1 MPKIP
6 TFESQGRPTAEVGG
20 VKTNIQVPLETSLTK
35 MGSTIADYY
44 VKEKTAEANTNALKA
59 LSSLYGNQIDGTQ
72 GLYSIQDEL
81 KNNPNPSQVESLY
94 DQKIKQ
100 LWGSAQN
107 STLVN
112 ADNFTRKALEQK
124 FYATANVFKQDIIKG
139 SRDSLFNEQKKITSL
154 DTQQDTI
161 NLKKLGENYLSIFNQ
176 NRIDNINKIEDLEP
190 QQKKELIAEAISFG
204 HKELAETLI
213 EKSPEL
219 FTKLVQEGKLS
230 LDNKTFSQLIDKAN
244 KQILNQN
251 QLFFTSDL
259 EISETSTADSIFNSY
274 KEIQNGTF
282 GGDVEKIKS
291 WQNLTQFEKTSII
304 DYAKKIRSQNISE
317 INNRNTAELN
327 QRKDQSI
334 NDYRSLIDNTQ
345 ELNTIN
351 LLKVNELFGEPR
363 NDYERTAK
371 SQMVELSTKIGQKEF
386 SNFNNY
392 YKNFNIQK
400 GILTGEIK
408 DHITPFVLD
417 GETEAKSITQR
428 VGDGISKKEFS
439 FYINYLL
446 PKTNNSAFVDDHKKL
461 YSVIESLQPVIEG
474 PSSLKY
480 LDTTVDNRLNN
491 FQSQMIYNFNQGI
504 KEGKKIDDL
513 LNPTN
518 KFFIGKDWRSFQP
531 DKDYITKIISE
542 KSTDAVI
549 KTDLMPPSWN
559 PQKYKTVEDWLT
571 SQEYKEYELKKKA
584 K

>member
-6 TFESQGRPTAEVGG
+6 IFESQGRPTAEVGG
-20 VKTNIQVPLETSLTK
+20 VKSNIQVPFQTNLTQI
-35 MGSTIADYY
+35 GSTVADYY
-44 VKEKTAEANTNALKA
+44 VKERTAEANTNALKT
-59 LSSLYGNQIDGTQ
+59 LSNLYGNQKDGTQ

-81 KNNPNPSQVESLY
+81 KNNPNPSQVGTLY
-94 DQKIKQ
+94 DEKIKK
-100 LWGSAQN
+100 LWGSAEN

-124 FYATANVFKQDIIKG
+124 FYATANIFKQDVIKG

-154 DTQQDTI
+154 DTQQDVI
-161 NLKKLGENYLSIFNQ
+161 NLKKIGESYLTIFNQ

-190 QQKKELIAEAISFG
+190 QQKKQLISEAINFG

-213 EKSPEL
+213 EKSPEI
-219 FTKLVQEGKLS
+219 FTKLVQEKKLS
-230 LDNKTFSQLIDKAN
+230 LDDKSFSQLVDKAN
-244 KQILNQN
+244 KQILNQT
-251 QLFFTSDL
+251 QLFFTSGL
-259 EISETSTADSIFNSY
+259 EIEENSTADSIFESY
-274 KEIQNGTF
+274 KEIENQTF
-282 GGDVEKIKS
+282 GGDVEKIKL
-291 WQNLTQFEKTSII
+291 WQNLSEFERTKII
-304 DYAKKIRSQNISE
+304 DYAKKVRSQNISE

-327 QRKDQSI
+327 QKKDSSI
-334 NDYRSLIDNTQ
+334 NTYRSLIENTQ
-345 ELNTIN
+345 GLNTLN
-351 LLKVNELFGEPR
+351 LLKINQLFGEPK
-363 NDYERTAK
+363 NDYERSSK
-371 SQMVELSTKIGQKEF
+371 SQIVELSTKIGQKEF

-408 DHITPFVLD
+408 DHITPFLLD
-417 GETEAKSITQR
+417 GETEAKSITER
-428 VGDGISKKEFS
+428 VGDGVSKKEFG

-446 PKTNNSAFVDDHKKL
+446 PNTNNSTFIDDHKKL
-461 YSVIESLQPVIEG
+461 YSTIESLQPVIEG

-518 KFFIGKDWRSFQP
+518 KFFVGKDWRSFQP

-542 KSTDAVI
+542 KSTEASI
-549 KTDLMPPSWN
+549 ETDLMPPPWN

-571 SQEYKEYELKKKA
+571 SPEYKEYELKKKV

>member
-20 VKTNIQVPLETSLTK
+20 VKSNIQVPFQTNLTK
-35 MGSTIADYY
+35 IGSTIADYY
-44 VKEKTAEANTNALKA
+44 VKERTAEANTNALKT
-59 LSSLYGNQIDGTQ
+59 LSNLYGNQKDGTQ

-81 KNNPNPSQVESLY
+81 KNNPNPSQVGTLY
-94 DQKIKQ
+94 DEKIKK
-100 LWGSAQN
+100 LWSSAEN

-124 FYATANVFKQDIIKG
+124 FYATANIFKQDVIKG

-154 DTQQDTI
+154 DTQQDVI
-161 NLKKLGENYLSIFNQ
+161 NLKKIKESYLSIFNQ

-190 QQKKELIAEAISFG
+190 QQKKQLISEAINLG

-213 EKSPEL
+213 EKSPEI
-219 FTKLVQEGKLS
+219 FIKLVQEKKLS
-230 LDNKTFSQLIDKAN
+230 LDDKAFSQLVDKAN
-244 KQILNQN
+244 KQILNQT
-251 QLFFTSDL
+251 QLFFTSGL
-259 EISETSTADSIFNSY
+259 EIEENSTADSIFESY
-274 KEIQNGTF
+274 KEIENQTF
-282 GGDVEKIKS
+282 GGDVEKIKL
-291 WQNLTQFEKTSII
+291 WQNLSKFERTKII
-304 DYAKKIRSQNISE
+304 DYAKKVRSQNISE

-327 QRKDQSI
+327 QKKDESI
-334 NDYRSLIDNTQ
+334 NTYRSLIESTQ
-345 ELNTIN
+345 GLNTLN
-351 LLKVNELFGEPR
+351 LLKINQLFGEPK
-363 NDYERTAK
+363 NDYERSSK
-371 SQMVELSTKIGQKEF
+371 SQIVELSTKIGQKEF

-408 DHITPFVLD
+408 DHITPFLLD
-417 GETEAKSITQR
+417 GETEAKSITER
-428 VGDGISKKEFS
+428 VGDGVSKKEFG

-446 PKTNNSAFVDDHKKL
+446 PNTNNSTFIDDHKKL
-461 YSVIESLQPVIEG
+461 YSTIESLQSVIEG

-491 FQSQMIYNFNQGI
+491 FQSQVIYNFNQGI

-518 KFFIGKDWRSFQP
+518 EFFVGKDWRSFQP

-542 KSTDAVI
+542 KSTEASI
-549 KTDLMPPSWN
+549 ETDLMPPPWN

-571 SQEYKEYELKKKA
+571 SPEYKEYELKKKV